1 MTLSEAEVVSRARGR
16 MIITALFLLLPYIS
30 ILLMI
35 DVKKGFKMW
44 LLVATQEKK
53 MMGAQGLICLVL
65 ELKVLS

>member
-1 MTLSEAEVVSRARGR
+1 MTLSKAEVVSRARGR
-16 MIITALFLLLPYIS
+16 MIITALFVLLPYIS

-35 DVKKGFKMW
+35 DVKKGFKIW

-53 MMGAQGLICLVL
+53 MMGAQGLIYLVL